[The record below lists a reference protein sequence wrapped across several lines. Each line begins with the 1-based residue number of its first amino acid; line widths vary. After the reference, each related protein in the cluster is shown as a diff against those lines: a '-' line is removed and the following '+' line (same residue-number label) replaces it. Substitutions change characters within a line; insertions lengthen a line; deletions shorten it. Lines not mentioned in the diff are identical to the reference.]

1 MATSTPPRRRGRPPS
16 VKAAVTQPSNQ
27 SVVSSLDDFLGP
39 APLLE
44 GEDRAA
50 YIGLLEEVRR
60 QVMPKDAIEQIYVR
74 DVVDLTWELMR
85 SRRIKVALLHRGQV
99 RVIQQLTSSENWPGL
114 DADAKYS
121 VRDAVKT
128 SFANGMKELAKYGV
142 TLQDVNAHAFAAERE
157 TLLRLDQNMMQ
168 IEARR
173 NFALREIERRRAS
186 LGRRLGAVINEV
198 EAEYREVQIE
208 GSPPDAKE
216 A

>member
-1 MATSTPPRRRGRPPS
+1 
-16 VKAAVTQPSNQ
+16 
-27 SVVSSLDDFLGP
+27 VSSLDDFLGP

-50 YIGLLEEVRR
+50 YIGLLEEVWR
-60 QVMPKDAIEQIYVR
+60 QVTPKDAIEQIYVR

-99 RVIQQLTSSENWPGL
+99 RAIQQLTLSENWPGL